1 MRYIIDRIEGNIAVC
16 EDEQRNMIDINL
28 SVLPNGVKEGSVINY
43 ENGKY
48 TADKKSE
55 AERREKIRNLENE
68 LFK

>member
-43 ENGKY
+43 EKGKY